1 MKNIKKNYNILV
13 FDSISK
19 FNIYNKNKILNI
31 NNLKIYVKIKSIDVS
46 FFKNF
51 LFLSKIYFYLFN
63 RKISI
68 LKVLKD
74 FSRLNKLKN
83 SLIFYIGITFNNIFS
98 ILNILDYL
106 LNIVIDFS
114 KKSDAQFSFQ
124 RKENAFLYFFKNINY
139 FLGLDIFKSSK

>member
-1 MKNIKKNYNILV
+1 METN
-13 FDSISK
+13 FQERG
-19 FNIYNKNKILNI
+19 
-31 NNLKIYVKIKSIDVS
+31 NN
-46 FFKNF
+46 
-51 LFLSKIYFYLFN
+51 LFN